1 MIYIITGPSGVGKNT
16 IIEAMSTDLDFYIS
30 VSHTTRPQRE
40 SEIDGEDYYF
50 ITDKEFKSL
59 VDDNLMI
66 EYEQYGGF
74 YYGTSKK
81 EVLKES
87 NIILLDL
94 EVNGATK
101 LLSQNSDYI
110 GIFIDIDDEE
120 LISRLKNRGH
130 DDNFIKERKGP
141 KEIFNILKRKE
152 FASDEILKKYIKTF
166 FQLFARN
173 QWKRERTAPS
183 FHFDDYSL
191 DASSWLRFP
200 ILSNNFEEEIDNL

>member
-16 IIEAMSTDLDFYIS
+16 IIEAMSTDLDFYFS

-40 SEIDGEDYYF
+40 REVDGKDYHF
-50 ITDKEFKSL
+50 VTEEEFKSL

-81 EVLKES
+81 EILKES

-101 LLSQNSDYI
+101 LLSENDDFI
-110 GIFIDIDDEE
+110 GIFIDIDDNE
-120 LISRLKNRGH
+120 LVKRLKNRGH
-130 DDNFIKERKGP
+130 DKDFIDKRMQLASIQREKKSHYQYHVDNVDIKSSV
-141 KEIFNILKRKE
+141 NQILDIIY
-152 FASDEILKKYIKTF
+152 AL
-166 FQLFARN
+166 
-173 QWKRERTAPS
+173 
-183 FHFDDYSL
+183 
-191 DASSWLRFP
+191 
-200 ILSNNFEEEIDNL
+200 EES

>member
-16 IIEAMSTDLDFYIS
+16 IIEAMSTDLDFYFS

-40 SEIDGEDYYF
+40 REVDGKDYHF
-50 ITDKEFKSL
+50 VTEEEFKSL

-81 EVLKES
+81 EILKES

-101 LLSQNSDYI
+101 LLSENDDFI
-110 GIFIDIDDEE
+110 GIFIDIGDNE
-120 LISRLKNRGH
+120 LVKRLKNRGH
-130 DDNFIKERKGP
+130 DENFIDKRMQLASIQREK
-141 KEIFNILKRKE
+141 KSHYQYHVDNVDIKSSVNQILDIIY
-152 FASDEILKKYIKTF
+152 AL
-166 FQLFARN
+166 
-173 QWKRERTAPS
+173 
-183 FHFDDYSL
+183 
-191 DASSWLRFP
+191 
-200 ILSNNFEEEIDNL
+200 EES